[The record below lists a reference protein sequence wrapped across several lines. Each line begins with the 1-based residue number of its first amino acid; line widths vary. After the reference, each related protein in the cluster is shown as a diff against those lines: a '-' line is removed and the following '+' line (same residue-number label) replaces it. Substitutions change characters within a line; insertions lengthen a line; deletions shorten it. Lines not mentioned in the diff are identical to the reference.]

1 MLVILAFLRRREIAP
16 NLPLMRFFDH
26 LSPIRGWRQEDD
38 LMSEAGSRIAEAGRQ
53 TAGGDY
59 MERSSASVGSGI
71 FGCRSLVFPRIAKF
85 RRGNSFFGTTLSPKA
100 ARRWIGFPRLYR
112 EHL

>member
-53 TAGGDY
+53 TAGGD
-59 MERSSASVGSGI
+59 
-71 FGCRSLVFPRIAKF
+71 
-85 RRGNSFFGTTLSPKA
+85 
-100 ARRWIGFPRLYR
+100 
-112 EHL
+112 